1 MTSLQ
6 EHFQSIKA
14 KTAEMISPDVAADL
28 QQGFAE
34 LVEKNLLAQALGVG
48 DKAPVFVLADASGT
62 TFSSTELLE
71 KGPLVVLFY
80 RGKW

>member
-6 EHFQSIKA
+6 EQFQKIKA
-14 KTAEMISPDVAADL
+14 KTAELISPEVATDL

-48 DKAPVFVLADASGT
+48 DQAPAFVLADASGT
-62 TFSSTELLE
+62 TFSSSELLE
-71 KGPLVVLFY
+71 NGPLVLLFY

>member
-6 EHFQSIKA
+6 EQFQSIKA
-14 KTAEMISPDVAADL
+14 KTAKMISPEVAADL

-34 LVEKNLLAQALGVG
+34 LVEKDLLAQALGVG
-48 DKAPVFVLADASGT
+48 DQAPAFVLPDFTGT
-62 TFSSTELLE
+62 TVSSTELL
-71 KGPLVVLFY
+71 KQGPLVVLFY

>member
-1 MTSLQ
+1 MTSMQ
-6 EHFQSIKA
+6 EQFQSIKA
-14 KTAEMISPDVAADL
+14 KTAEMISPEVAADL

-48 DKAPVFVLADASGT
+48 DKAPAFVLADASGT